1 MSLITNLR
9 RLGWRLLYSVM
20 AYGACTAVFGFS
32 TSFLLSL
39 LMLAGTGIADTVSM
53 VIRNT
58 IRQLRTPDHLRGR
71 MVSVNMLFFMGGPQL
86 GEVEAG
92 VVARLAGGPFS
103 VWSGGIL
110 CMTAVALIAWR
121 VPQLRRYD
129 GGEE

>member
-1 MSLITNLR
+1 
-9 RLGWRLLYSVM
+9 
-20 AYGACTAVFGFS
+20 
-32 TSFLLSL
+32 
-39 LMLAGTGIADTVSM
+39 MLAGTGAADTVSM

-86 GEVEAG
+86 GEFEAG
-92 VVARLAGGPFS
+92 VVARLAGDPFS

-110 CMTAVALIAWR
+110 CMLAVALVGWQ

-129 GGEE
+129 GGELQPA